1 MGHPSD
7 LIALSYLLALGLPCH
22 AAEPQ
27 WQKVLCKIWS
37 GKESSAFIANCEK
50 INNAPPSGAFALRGA
65 EILQRYGVTDLSV
78 TPISPGKAE
87 VRGLT
92 VRANNSRWGEARHR
106 GGPWDCWVSEDFGI
120 CVRPQVKAHT
130 PR

>member
-1 MGHPSD
+1 MRHPSA

-27 WQKVLCKIWS
+27 WQKALCKIWS
-37 GKESSAFIANCEK
+37 GKESSASMVGCEK
-50 INNAPPSGAFALRGA
+50 INNAPPAGAFALRGP
-65 EILQRYGVTDLSV
+65 EILRRYGVTDLSV

-92 VRANNSRWGEARHR
+92 ERANNSRWGEARHR
-106 GGPWDCWVSEDFGI
+106 VGLWDCWVGEDFGI
-120 CVRPQVKAHT
+120 CVRPQVQPNT